1 MLNVLSEYS
10 FKKVLQNYQKNVFSS
25 VPFKKFE
32 LFSPPTYNYKKT
44 DSAGNISFVC
54 FSNLETFKMQR

>member
-10 FKKVLQNYQKNVFSS
+10 FKKVLQNYQKNVFNS

-32 LFSPPTYNYKKT
+32 LFNPPTYNYKKT
-44 DSAGNISFVC
+44 DSAGNISLFV
-54 FSNLETFKMQR
+54 SVI